1 MDKPIRPEAAIPAI
15 RGQRRIFA
23 VTWLTYAGFYIC
35 RKNLSIALPA
45 LHSASG
51 LGSMELANIVFGYSL
66 LYALGQFGCGFLS
79 DRFGP
84 RRVVGTGL
92 LLIVASN
99 LLMGFSGAPLW
110 LLAFACINGIG
121 QSTGWSGLVK
131 MMASWFSSRQRGVVM
146 AWWGTNYVLG
156 GFLATAFATWA
167 VSQQWLLPSL
177 GWRRG
182 FILPAAVLA
191 VLAGVFLLMAQDAPE
206 TAQSRDSAEV
216 AGASSDRRSNHSGWR
231 ELRALLGNRAIWLI
245 GASYFF
251 LEMCRY
257 ALMFWLPY
265 YMVNRLHY
273 GLTASG
279 YLSSLY
285 ELVGVAGAV
294 AAGYISDHWMQSRRA
309 PVSALMLCGFSVV
322 ILAQMGM
329 TSLGPVMTGVAVS
342 LAGMLSY
349 GPDTLLSGAAAQDIG
364 QAKAAATTS
373 GLIDGIGHLG
383 SLISPYLVIYV
394 SERYGWDRLF
404 LVFAA
409 AGFAAA
415 GMLVPL
421 WNLKPSDHSETIG
434 PPLQPLDRELTA
446 NL

>member
-1 MDKPIRPEAAIPAI
+1 M
-15 RGQRRIFA
+15 
-23 VTWLTYAGFYIC
+23 
-35 RKNLSIALPA
+35 S
-45 LHSASG
+45 
-51 LGSMELANIVFGYSL
+51 LANIVFGYSL

-92 LLIVASN
+92 VLIVASN
-99 LLMGFSGAPLW
+99 LLMGVHGAPLW
-110 LLAFACINGIG
+110 LLAFACVNGIG

-131 MMASWFSSRQRGVVM
+131 IMASWFSSRQRGVVM

-167 VSQQWLLPSL
+167 VSQQWLLPTL

-191 VLAGVFLLMAQDAPE
+191 VVAVPFFLMARDEPE
-206 TAQSRDSAEV
+206 TPQPQDLAA
-216 AGASSDRRSNHSGWR
+216 AGASPDGRSGHSAWR
-231 ELRALLGNRAIWLI
+231 EVRALLGNRAVWLI

-265 YMVNRLHY
+265 YMVNQLHY

-285 ELVGVAGAV
+285 ELVGVVGAV
-294 AAGYISDHWMQSRRA
+294 AAGYISDRWMQSRRA

-322 ILAQMGM
+322 ILAQMG
-329 TSLGPVMTGVAVS
+329 TASLGPVVTGVAVS

-349 GPDTLLSGAAAQDIG
+349 GPDTLLSGAAAQDLG
-364 QAKAAATTS
+364 QAKAAATAS

-383 SLISPYLVIYV
+383 SLISPYLVIFV
-394 SERYGWDRLF
+394 SEHYGWDRLF
-404 LVFAA
+404 LIFAA

-415 GMLVPL
+415 AMLIPL

-434 PPLQPLDRELTA
+434 PPLQPMDRELTP

>member
-1 MDKPIRPEAAIPAI
+1 M
-15 RGQRRIFA
+15 
-23 VTWLTYAGFYIC
+23 
-35 RKNLSIALPA
+35 
-45 LHSASG
+45 HSVSG
-51 LGSMELANIVFGYSL
+51 LGSLELANIVFGYSL

-84 RRVVGTGL
+84 GRVVGTGL
-92 LLIVASN
+92 VLIIVSN
-99 LLMGFSGAPLW
+99 LLMGFHGAPLW
-110 LLAFACINGIG
+110 LLIFACINGVG

-131 MMASWFSSRQRGVVM
+131 IMASWFSSRQRGVVM

-156 GFLATAFATWA
+156 GFLATTFATWA
-167 VSQQWLLPSL
+167 VSQHWLFPEL

-182 FILPAAVLA
+182 FLLPAVVLA
-191 VLAGVFLLMAQDAPE
+191 AVAVAFFLLVRDTPE
-206 TAQSRDSAEV
+206 TASP
-216 AGASSDRRSNHSGWR
+216 SSDMPEMASPAAEGSSSHSAWS
-231 ELRALLGNRAIWLI
+231 EVLALLGNRAIWLI
-245 GASYFF
+245 GAAYFF
-251 LEMCRY
+251 LEMFRY

-265 YMVNRLHY
+265 YMVNRLHF

-285 ELVGVAGAV
+285 ELVGVAGAL

-309 PVSALMLCGFSVV
+309 PISALMLCGFSLV
-322 ILAQMGM
+322 ILTLAAAPSLSPLAAGM
-329 TSLGPVMTGVAVS
+329 IIS

-364 QAKAAATTS
+364 QAKAAATAS

-383 SLISPYLVIYV
+383 ALISPYLVIYV
-394 SERYGWDRLF
+394 SEHYGWNRLF

-415 GMLVPL
+415 GTLIPL
-421 WNLKPSDHSETIG
+421 WNLRPPDVAETSE
-434 PPLQPLDRELTA
+434 PPIVSMDGELRS
-446 NL
+446 NV

>member
-1 MDKPIRPEAAIPAI
+1 MA
-15 RGQRRIFA
+15 
-23 VTWLTYAGFYIC
+23 
-35 RKNLSIALPA
+35 
-45 LHSASG
+45 
-51 LGSMELANIVFGYSL
+51 LANIVFGYSL

-79 DRFGP
+79 DLFGP

-92 LLIVASN
+92 VLIVASN
-99 LLMGFSGAPLW
+99 LLMGFHGAPLW
-110 LLAFACINGIG
+110 LLVFACINGIG

-131 MMASWFSSRQRGVVM
+131 IMASWFSSRQRGVVM

-156 GFLATAFATWA
+156 GFLATAFATWT
-167 VSQQWLLPSL
+167 VSQGWLLPTL

-191 VLAGVFLLMAQDAPE
+191 VVAVLFFLLVRDEPE
-206 TAQSRDSAEV
+206 TPQPQYLTETASAIPNV
-216 AGASSDRRSNHSGWR
+216 RSSHSAWR
-231 ELRALLGNRAIWLI
+231 EVRALLANRAIWLI
-245 GASYFF
+245 GFSYFF

-273 GLTASG
+273 GLTTSG

-285 ELVGVAGAV
+285 ELVGVVGAV

-309 PVSALMLCGFSVV
+309 PISALMLCGFGIV
-322 ILAQMGM
+322 ILAQMGI
-329 TSLGPVMTGVAVS
+329 TSLGPAMTGVTVS
-342 LAGMLSY
+342 LAGLLSY
-349 GPDTLLSGAAAQDIG
+349 GPDTLLSGAAAQDLG
-364 QAKAAATTS
+364 QAKAAATAS

-383 SLISPYLVIYV
+383 ALISPYLVIYV
-394 SERYGWDRLF
+394 SEHYGWDRLF
-404 LVFAA
+404 LVLAA

-415 GMLVPL
+415 AMPIPL
-421 WNLKPSDHSETIG
+421 WNLKPSDHSQTSG
-434 PPLQPLDRELTA
+434 PPLQSLDRELKI

>member
-1 MDKPIRPEAAIPAI
+1 MGKSIRRAAIGGS
-15 RGQRRIFA
+15 RSQRRIFA
-23 VTWLTYAGFYIC
+23 VTWLTYAGFYFC

-51 LGSMELANIVFGYSL
+51 LRSIDLANIVFGYSL

-84 RRVVGTGL
+84 RRVVGSGL
-92 LLIVASN
+92 VLIIGSN
-99 LLMGFSGAPLW
+99 LLMGVHGAPLW

-131 MMASWFSSRQRGVVM
+131 VMASWFSSQQRGVLM

-167 VSQQWLLPSL
+167 VSQHWLFQNL

-182 FILPAAVLA
+182 FILPAAILTVIS
-191 VLAGVFLLMAQDAPE
+191 VPFFLMVRDEPE
-206 TAQSRDSAEV
+206 TPQPED
-216 AGASSDRRSNHSGWR
+216 SDRPAVTILDGRSSASAWR
-231 ELRALLGNRAIWLI
+231 EVRALLVDRAVWLI
-245 GASYFF
+245 GSSYFF

-265 YMVNRLHY
+265 YMVNQLHY
-273 GLTASG
+273 GLTVSG

-285 ELVGVAGAV
+285 ELVGVVGAV

-309 PVSALMLCGFSVV
+309 PVSAMMLCGFSVV
-322 ILAQMGM
+322 ILTQMG
-329 TSLGPVMTGVAVS
+329 TASLGPMVTGVAIS

-364 QAKAAATTS
+364 QAKAAATAS

-383 SLISPYLVIYV
+383 SLISPYLVIFV
-394 SERYGWDRLF
+394 SEHYGWDRLF

-415 GMLVPL
+415 GMLIPL
-421 WNLKPSDHSETIG
+421 WNLKPSDHLETIL
-434 PPLQPLDRELTA
+434 PPLQPLDPLTT